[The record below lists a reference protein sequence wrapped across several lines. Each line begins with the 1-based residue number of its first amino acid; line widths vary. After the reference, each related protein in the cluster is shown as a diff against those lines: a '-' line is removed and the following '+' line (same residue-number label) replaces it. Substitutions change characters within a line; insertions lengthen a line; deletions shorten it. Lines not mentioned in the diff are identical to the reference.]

1 MDSKR
6 QATESICMKFRK
18 ELKFIIE
25 GDIYDKSIPP
35 EEILKSL
42 KFSWKHWWEDNPNW
56 TYGTPSEDI
65 QAGRIDKITFDGV
78 ELK

>member
-1 MDSKR
+1 
-6 QATESICMKFRK
+6 MKFRK

-25 GDIYDKSIPP
+25 GEIYDDSIPP

-42 KFSWKHWWEDNPNW
+42 KFSWKHWWEGNINW
-56 TYGTPSEDI
+56 PYGTPSNPI
-65 QAGRIDKITFDGV
+65 QVGRIDKIIFEGV

>member
-1 MDSKR
+1 
-6 QATESICMKFRK
+6 MKFRK
-18 ELKFIIE
+18 ELKFIVE
-25 GDIYDKSIPP
+25 GEVYDQSISP

-56 TYGTPSEDI
+56 PYKRPSEGI
-65 QAGRIDKITFDGV
+65 QAGRIDKIIFDDV